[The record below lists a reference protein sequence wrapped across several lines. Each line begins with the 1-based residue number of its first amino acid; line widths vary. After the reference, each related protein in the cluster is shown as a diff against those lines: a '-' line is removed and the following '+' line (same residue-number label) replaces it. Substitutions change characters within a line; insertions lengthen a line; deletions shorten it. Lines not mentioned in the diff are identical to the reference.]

1 MQESKETE
9 KPSEAE
15 APTGPAKTD
24 TPEGPSAPR
33 WWLHILLFVLTLGT
47 TMSLGFDMAEG
58 VPEGATPWMVWAGW
72 KAALGYAGSLLAIL
86 FCHEMGHYLTARRYG
101 VEVTPPFFMPGFP
114 PFGTFGAFIKM
125 RVEKIGEKELFRIG
139 AGGPYAGFVVALPL
153 LLVGLLLSEVKD
165 VPVGMEGAKLGDS
178 LLMWGLTRALFGELP
193 AGQDVFLHPM
203 AYAGW
208 VGMFITSFNLVPLGQ
223 LDGGHVAYT
232 LFGERF
238 NKVAW
243 VLLLGLIALGV
254 MAFPGWLVLVLFL
267 LFTGHEHPPVT
278 QGRTLR
284 GGDRAAAWGALALF
298 ALTFV
303 PRPFVMPTLLDWLR
317 G

>member
-1 MQESKETE
+1 
-9 KPSEAE
+9 
-15 APTGPAKTD
+15 
-24 TPEGPSAPR
+24 
-33 WWLHILLFVLTLGT
+33 
-47 TMSLGFDMAEG
+47 
-58 VPEGATPWMVWAGW
+58 
-72 KAALGYAGSLLAIL
+72 
-86 FCHEMGHYLTARRYG
+86 
-101 VEVTPPFFMPGFP
+101 
-114 PFGTFGAFIKM
+114 
-125 RVEKIGEKELFRIG
+125 
-139 AGGPYAGFVVALPL
+139 
-153 LLVGLLLSEVKD
+153 
-165 VPVGMEGAKLGDS
+165 
-178 LLMWGLTRALFGELP
+178 
-193 AGQDVFLHPM
+193 M

-303 PRPFVMPTLLDWLR
+303 PRPFAMPTLLDWLR